1 MNVPSNPKNFASS
14 FGAHGALG
22 LAGVQE
28 AAFSAQAAQLEKL
41 RNELTIAHAVLRY
54 HRTIFESSV
63 SVLTAVSKQK
73 LETAGKSVTLIA
85 DSDVVELMSWYQ
97 GALSMQKPDGTLVLP
112 VNK

>member
-1 MNVPSNPKNFASS
+1 MNVPSTPQNLSS
-14 FGAHGALG
+14 SLDALG
-22 LAGVQE
+22 AFSVAGAQE
-28 AAFSAQAAQLEKL
+28 AAFAAQAAQLEKL

-63 SVLTAVSKQK
+63 TVLTGVSKQK
-73 LETAGKSVTLIA
+73 LDIAGKSVTLIA
-85 DSDVVELMSWYQ
+85 DSDVEELMRWYQ